1 MNEYI
6 PSYTAGF
13 RRDRR
18 LLIKRGY
25 AMPKLENTIDL
36 LLGGQPMPPKY
47 RDHPLKGDWQGYREC
62 HVEGL
67 GNWLLIYR
75 KDDENLI
82 LVFTGTGTHAD
93 LFA

>member
-1 MNEYI
+1 ME
-6 PSYTAGF
+6 
-13 RRDRR
+13 
-18 LLIKRGY
+18 
-25 AMPKLENTIDL
+25 KLESTITALAD
-36 LLGGQPMPPKY
+36 GGPMPPKY
-47 RDHPLKGDWQGYREC
+47 RDHPLKGDWEGYREC

-82 LVFTGTGTHAD
+82 LVFTDTGTHAD